1 MLSLFFNTASRTDSQ
16 NEILL
21 DKLAI
26 LTLNKRIK
34 QIQIGE

>member
-26 LTLNKRIK
+26 LTLNKRSK